1 MLLNSVLNHSPFV
14 LWKHQQP
21 DSFWRCLN
29 RASWTTVTHCYTVR
43 CVRKSDAEGPACTEC
58 CGITSHWSQMT
69 WLSCQCLHYLSF
81 DHLNWC
87 SYLLIL
93 VWPGASSTWM
103 KHNWFQNVLCVGSSL
118 SLSLSPFMTGFLP
131 PFHCR
136 WFYIEFITVSW
147 MLLNRDS
154 DVDLRSWAKW
164 PWNVHLSL
172 GSACV
177 SRRVSEFV
185 VLWMVFFGICSVSY
199 LMSALCTCLRIVV
212 QVSYIAGF
220 IDKSRWFKVLSDQRF
235 VCILCP
241 ASLHCVIVDYSLSS
255 CIFPNL

>member
-1 MLLNSVLNHSPFV
+1 MFESCLLDYCNSLLYSTVCPKVWCWRSSMYRMLRHYFSLEPDDVTVMPVFALPFIWSFKLVFLSTHPRLARRFLYLDETQLISECPLCRLFSV
-14 LWKHQQP
+14 
-21 DSFWRCLN
+21 
-29 RASWTTVTHCYTVR
+29 
-43 CVRKSDAEGPACTEC
+43 
-58 CGITSHWSQMT
+58 
-69 WLSCQCLHYLSF
+69 
-81 DHLNWC
+81 
-87 SYLLIL
+87 
-93 VWPGASSTWM
+93 
-103 KHNWFQNVLCVGSSL
+103 